1 MATIQEIL
9 DKINT
14 SKSNNVSNNSFIDLM
29 RQISGNPEDAVA
41 PVNDANSIYGH
52 IVQMY
57 TELFDGSTNYEE
69 IVANIDAIRDV
80 FNNLAIINSLN
91 DIKVALESIFA
102 DKSTLDSIFAD
113 KLILDSLY
121 ADKSKLD
128 SLFADKIKFD
138 RIYSSIDNIDRVHQS
153 IDNIDTAIESAAN
166 IDILANSIQSVIA
179 TAAIDAEVVIV
190 ANSAPEI
197 ITLADNMNA
206 LNEIYINRDEIYAA
220 DDNAAIA
227 TTKAIEASGSAS
239 AALVSEDNAAASELN
254 ASNSA
259 NVALTQSGI
268 ATTKA
273 SEASNSADGAA
284 QSETEAITKAAEASQ
299 SEANALISK
308 NAASV
313 SESNAAVSESN
324 AANSAS
330 AAAVSESTA
339 LDYKNDVS
347 AMKLAVETLYDA
359 FDDRFLGAKISDP
372 IVDND
377 GDAILDGAMYFDTTT
392 NVMKVYDIDTTSWYM
407 IPQKYLS
414 NLLDVELTSIAT
426 GHMLKWDGENWINY
440 LITKSDVGL
449 SNVDNTSDANK
460 PVSTATQT
468 ALNLKVAITDIRD
481 NLTSFD
487 TNKPL
492 SANQGKI
499 LKGLIDDINTI
510 LASDDTTL
518 DQIQEIVNFIK
529 QNKTKLDTL
538 GVSNIAGL
546 QTALNNKVD
555 DSQVLT
561 NVPSGAKFTDTV
573 YTHPSTHP
581 ASMITEDTTH
591 RFATDSEKSTWN
603 AKANTSVVTTT
614 ANGLMSS
621 TDKSKLDGIAANANN
636 YVLPEATSTAIGGVK
651 VSDTTQTVAANAVT
665 ATTAKTYAVQLDAS
679 NNAVVNVPWVDT
691 NTVYTHPTSGVAA
704 GTYSSV
710 TVNTSG
716 HITAGI
722 NPTTVAG
729 YGLTDVYTK
738 TQIDTNIGTVAEFE
752 ATLN

>member
-1 MATIQEIL
+1 MRRSSLDTI
-9 DKINT
+9 D
-14 SKSNNVSNNSFIDLM
+14 VGIDRELSS
-29 RQISGNPEDAVA
+29 QFDAVKA
-41 PVNDANSIYGH
+41 VAGSIDDVNRVSAAIEDGSLVAANSIAGA
-52 IVQMY
+52 IQTVGGIA
-57 TELFDGSTNYEE
+57 EDVVVVSE
-69 IVANIDAIRDV
+69 NI
-80 FNNLAIINSLN
+80 
-91 DIKVALESIFA
+91 
-102 DKSTLDSIFAD
+102 
-113 KLILDSLY
+113 
-121 ADKSKLD
+121 
-128 SLFADKIKFD
+128 
-138 RIYSSIDNIDRVHQS
+138 SSIQNVADNIV
-153 IDNIDTAIESAAN
+153 
-166 IDILANSIQSVIA
+166 DIQN
-179 TAAIDAEVVIV
+179 AE
-190 ANSAPEI
+190 E
-197 ITLADNMNA
+197 
-206 LNEIYINRDEIYAA
+206 
-220 DDNAAIA
+220 
-227 TTKAIEASGSAS
+227 
-239 AALVSEDNAAASELN
+239 
-254 ASNSA
+254 
-259 NVALTQSGI
+259 
-268 ATTKA
+268 
-273 SEASNSADGAA
+273 
-284 QSETEAITKAAEASQ
+284 
-299 SEANALISK
+299 NALISK
-308 NAASV
+308 NAAS
-313 SESNAAVSESN
+313 VSESN

-330 AAAVSESTA
+330 AAAVSESAA

-347 AMKLAVETLYDA
+347 AMKLAVETLYDT
-359 FDDRFLGAKISDP
+359 FDDRFLGAKISGP

-392 NVMKVYDIDTTSWYM
+392 NAMKVYDITTTSWYT

-414 NLLDVELTSIAT
+414 HLLDVELTSIAA

-468 ALNLKVAITDIRD
+468 ALNLKVAIADIRD

-704 GTYSSV
+704 GTYRSV

-716 HITAGI
+716 HITTGT
-722 NPTTVAG
+722 NPTTVSG

-738 TQIDTNIGTVAEFE
+738 TENNASLALKVNNSEKGVANGIATLGANGKVVLTQIPDSLLGQLEYIGIWNFATLPTATEKGQYWIASVSGNGYEVGDWAVWNGSAFDKVDNTDAVATVAGRIGNVVLTKSDVGLGNVDNTSDANKPVST
-752 ATLN
+752 ATQSSLNLKANDNAVVKLTGNQTIAGVKTFSSSPIVPTPTSGDNSTKVATTAFVLAEINKIEEW